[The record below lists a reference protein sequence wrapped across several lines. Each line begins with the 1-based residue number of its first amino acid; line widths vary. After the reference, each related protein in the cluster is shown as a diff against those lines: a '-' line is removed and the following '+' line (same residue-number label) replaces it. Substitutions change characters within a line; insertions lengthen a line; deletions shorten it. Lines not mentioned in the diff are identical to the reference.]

1 MSRRYG
7 GTGLGLAI
15 SKQLVELMGG
25 SISVESQFGEGST
38 FRFDVPLAAGDSAA
52 VASPLA
58 ARELRGRR
66 VILVEDNPTNRSILE
81 MQLKSVGMDVA
92 TADNGSTALELMRA
106 AANAGTPFDVAVI
119 DMKMPIMDGLTLAGE
134 LRRDAALSTVRKVML
149 TSLASGN
156 EAQLAY
162 ESGVDVYLT
171 KPVRQS
177 ELLDALARVLTRE
190 EPIVPRAATV
200 APGKRARVLVAEDNL
215 VNQEVARVMLKDLG
229 CEIRLADNGREALN
243 AMRTQAFDLVLMD
256 CQMPEMDG
264 FEALR
269 RFRTA
274 KPADYETSLAVPIV
288 ALTANA
294 LAGDQERCLA
304 AGFSDYMA
312 KPFKQQQ
319 LDQLIDRWTRSD
331 GKPAPSAEPVAAAPP
346 AAPIEGALDLAVI
359 ERIRDMEKR
368 GASRLL
374 QRLIATYLATA
385 AKHVADAEQALA
397 SGDASALRHAVH
409 TLKSSSA
416 NLGATGL
423 SQHCATLET
432 HARASQIQAARRDWP
447 AARSEYERA
456 VVALKAMSAA
466 SDTAL
471 SN

>member
-1 MSRRYG
+1 
-7 GTGLGLAI
+7 
-15 SKQLVELMGG
+15 
-25 SISVESQFGEGST
+25 
-38 FRFDVPLAAGDSAA
+38 
-52 VASPLA
+52 
-58 ARELRGRR
+58 
-66 VILVEDNPTNRSILE
+66 
-81 MQLKSVGMDVA
+81 MQLKTVGMDVA

-106 AANAGTPFDVAVI
+106 AARAATPFDVAVI

-134 LRRDAALSTVRKVML
+134 LRRDPALAATRMVML

-177 ELLDALARVLTRE
+177 ELLDALSRVLSRE
-190 EPIVPRAATV
+190 EPAVARAVTV
-200 APGKRARVLVAEDNL
+200 VPGKRARVLVVEDNL
-215 VNQEVARVMLKDLG
+215 VNQEVARVMLRELG

-243 AMRTQAFDLVLMD
+243 AMRTQTFDLVLMD

-269 RFRTA
+269 RFRSAT
-274 KPADYETSLAVPIV
+274 PADYETSLAVPIV

-294 LAGDQERCLA
+294 LAGDQDRCLA
-304 AGFSDYMA
+304 AGFNDYMA

-319 LDQLIDRWTRSD
+319 LDQLLERWTMQGNRS
-331 GKPAPSAEPVAAAPP
+331 AASARMQTPMAAEAAPP
-346 AAPIEGALDLAVI
+346 VDGGALDLTVI
-359 ERIRDMEKR
+359 ERIRDMERR
-368 GASRLL
+368 GAARLL
-374 QRLIATYLATA
+374 ERLIHTYLTTA

-432 HARASQIQAARRDWP
+432 HARSRQIHAARRDWP
-447 AARSEYERA
+447 AARTEYERA
-456 VVALKAMSAA
+456 VQALRAMSAS
-466 SDTAL
+466 SDTAMT
-471 SN
+471 N